1 MSLVPESSSHMS
13 RSQLVVVGRGK
24 DQPGIALA
32 FMKSLEGHDCQ
43 VLDLSQFVL
52 EGLLVF
58 TFVLEVGEDGSFRLM
73 KDLQDNAKQ
82 LDMTLDFHFPQA
94 SVDQAPAD
102 EKRVVLSVCSRAS
115 ITAATLCS
123 IDEVLSEH
131 GCVVLEIEHRS
142 DNKLEVNGE
151 FNKIQILI
159 RCPPGLSLANLYVGS
174 PTSGGESVGGLQKL
188 IGESVQLTLRVW
200 DAMNR
205 PNGKSLVVFG
215 LSDVLCPYDVLDEL
229 VKEAGADP
237 STVSTETEVLTQVKE
252 KVNLLKG
259 KPATAVNS
267 LINRLEFTSGA
278 RMVCSSLKSMGC
290 RLAILTNTGARAVAE
305 HAKQQLGVDYVI
317 SQNLS
322 VEDGCF
328 TGEYEGMS
336 DVRFRKLDLLKL
348 MADREGI
355 EYRNVIVVGEPLKGL
370 KSSSIRSL
378 LDTFGAHLYFN
389 AGKVK
394 HLSVILYLLG
404 FSGSHVRALEQR
416 HGDGSKVEC
425 PKIREEGCATYLM
438 EVSAKIQKPAQIV
451 QLLGPLRDLGS
462 SVSIDT
468 VRQCSL
474 QNGGMCCGLSINLKD
489 ENAERVLKDVVFACQ
504 KQDMA
509 VRITEHKNPDND
521 ISTRYFQ
528 NRHIITMVQHPEI
541 NSSTLK
547 GLFGGLAEEGVNIV
561 RIDRLSLR
569 RLTALQF
576 TVVLPQKLVP
586 EVEFAK
592 FSEKLASLANK
603 NGCDIALQSDD
614 VERLMRRMIVF
625 DMDSTLI
632 QQEVIDELAKIAG
645 VETQVKEITESA
657 MRGEIDFFG
666 SLKRRVALLKGH
678 NADALFSD
686 VKKVIQFNPGAERL
700 CSVLKKLGYKM
711 AVISGGFLPVAEEV
725 QRHLGLD
732 YAFANTLE
740 VDEQTGNLTG
750 QTSGPVV
757 TPTRKRAL
765 LATIS
770 DVEGCAI
777 KQTIAVGDGAND
789 IPMLHTAGLGIAFCA
804 KPKVQAVSKYRINQ
818 KDLSTVLFL
827 IGLSEH
833 AIDRLA
839 EISEDDSNGAPLMP
853 DAKRH
858 RAH

>member
-1 MSLVPESSSHMS
+1 MS
-13 RSQLVVVGRGK
+13 RSQLVVVGRCK
-24 DQPGIALA
+24 DQPGIAMA
-32 FMKSLEGHDCQ
+32 FMKSLESYDCQ
-43 VLDLSQFVL
+43 VLDLTQFVL
-52 EGLLVF
+52 EGSLVF
-58 TFVLEVGEDGSFRLM
+58 TFVLEVGEGSSFRLM
-73 KDLQDNAKQ
+73 NDLQENSKQ
-82 LDMTLDFHFPQA
+82 FEMTLDFHFPPTTT
-94 SVDQAPAD
+94 QAPVD
-102 EKRVVLSVCSRAS
+102 EKRLVLSLCSRTSIRAS
-115 ITAATLCS
+115 TLCA
-123 IDEVLSEH
+123 IDEVLSAH
-131 GCVVLEIEHRS
+131 QCVVLEIEHRS
-142 DNKLEVNGE
+142 DNKIASNGE
-151 FNKIQILI
+151 FNKIQMLI
-159 RCPPGLSLANLYVGS
+159 KCPPGVSLASLYMGAPTKEGGS
-174 PTSGGESVGGLQKL
+174 EGGLQGL
-188 IGESVQLTLRVW
+188 VGESVQLTLRVW

-237 STVSTETEVLTQVKE
+237 KTVSSELEPIAQAKE
-252 KVNLLKG
+252 KVALLKG
-259 KPATAVNS
+259 KPASAVKS
-267 LINRLEFTSGA
+267 LISRLEFTKGA
-278 RMVCSSLKSMGC
+278 KMLCASLKAMGC
-290 RLAILTNTGARAVAE
+290 RLAIVTNTGARAVAE
-305 HAKQQLGVDYVI
+305 HVKQQLGIDYVM

-322 VEDGCF
+322 VENGYF
-328 TGEYEGMS
+328 TGEYEGIS
-336 DVRFRKLDLLKL
+336 DVRYRKTDLLKL
-348 MADREGI
+348 MADKEGI

-370 KSSSIRSL
+370 KPSSIRSL

-389 AGKVK
+389 AAKVK
-394 HLSVILYLLG
+394 HLSVVLYLLG
-404 FSGSHVRALEQR
+404 FSGSHVQVLEER
-416 HGDGSKVEC
+416 HGDDD
-425 PKIREEGCATYLM
+425 KIVSAKSFRSEGCASYVM
-438 EVSAKIQKPAQIV
+438 EVLAKTQKPAQLMEI
-451 QLLGPLRDLGS
+451 LGPLKSLDS
-462 SVSIDT
+462 SVSVDT

-474 QNGGMCCGLSINLKD
+474 QNGGMCCGLKLTVKD
-489 ENAERVLKDVVFACQ
+489 ENADMVLKDIVFACQ

-678 NADALFSD
+678 QASTLFSE

-853 DAKRH
+853 DAKRQ
-858 RAH
+858 RVQ

>member
-1 MSLVPESSSHMS
+1 MS

-24 DQPGIALA
+24 DQPGIALS

-43 VLDLSQFVL
+43 VLDLTQFVL

-58 TFVLEVGEDGSFRLM
+58 TFVLEVGEGGSFRLM
-73 KDLQDNAKQ
+73 KDLQDNAKHF
-82 LDMTLDFHFPQA
+82 DMTLDFHFPEA
-94 SVDQAPAD
+94 PVEQAPAD
-102 EKRVVLSVCSRAS
+102 EKRIVLSLCSGSS
-115 ITAATLCS
+115 ITATTLCA
-123 IDEVLSEH
+123 IDEILSEH
-131 GCVVLEIEHRS
+131 NCVILEIEHRS

-151 FNKIQILI
+151 FNKIQMLI
-159 RCPPGLSLANLYVGS
+159 KCPPGLSLANLYMGA
-174 PTSGGESVGGLQKL
+174 PTGGGDSTGGLQKL
-188 IGESVQLTLRVW
+188 VGESVQLTLRVW

-237 STVSTETEVLTQVKE
+237 SSISTDAEVHNQVKD
-252 KVNLLKG
+252 KVSLLKG
-259 KPATAVNS
+259 KPASAVNS
-267 LINRLEFTSGA
+267 LISRLEFTKGA
-278 RMVCSSLKSMGC
+278 KMVCSSLKSMGC

-305 HAKQQLGVDYVI
+305 HVKQQLGIDYVI
-317 SQNLS
+317 SQNLR

-370 KSSSIRSL
+370 KPSSIRSL

-394 HLSVILYLLG
+394 NLSVILYLLG
-404 FSGSHVRALEQR
+404 FSGTHVQALEQR
-416 HGDGSKVEC
+416 HGDAKKVDFA
-425 PKIREEGCATYLM
+425 KTLRQDGCKMFLM
-438 EVSAKIQKPAQIV
+438 EVSAKTQKPAQIV
-451 QLLGPLRDLGS
+451 QLLGPLRELGS

-474 QNGGMCCGLSINLKD
+474 QNGGMCCGLNISVKD
-489 ENAERVLKDVVFACQ
+489 ENAERVMKDFVFACQ
-504 KQDMA
+504 KEDMA
-509 VRITEHKNPDND
+509 VRITEYTNPDAD
-521 ISTRYFQ
+521 VLTRNFI
-528 NRHIITMVQHPEI
+528 NRHIITIVQHPAI
-541 NSSTLK
+541 TSQTLK
-547 GLFGGLAEEGVNIV
+547 GMFGGLAEHGVNIV
-561 RIDRLSLR
+561 KMDRLSVR
-569 RLTALQF
+569 RMTALQF
-576 TVVLPQKLVP
+576 TVALPQKLAG
-586 EVEFAK
+586 ENEFTK
-592 FSEKLASLANK
+592 FKEKLVSLANEC
-603 NGCDIALQSDD
+603 GCDIALQQDD
-614 VERLMRRMIVF
+614 VDRLMRRMIVF

-632 QQEVIDELAKIAG
+632 QQEVIDELARIAG
-645 VETQVKEITESA
+645 VEKQVKEITESA

-678 NADALFSD
+678 NADALFSE

-740 VDEQTGNLTG
+740 VEEQAGNLTG

-804 KPKVQAVSKYRINQ
+804 KPKVQAVSNYRINQ
-818 KDLSTVLFL
+818 RDLSTVLFL

-839 EISEDDSNGAPLMP
+839 EISDEDANGAALMS
-853 DAKRH
+853 DAKR
-858 RAH
+858 RRTS

>member
-1 MSLVPESSSHMS
+1 
-13 RSQLVVVGRGK
+13 
-24 DQPGIALA
+24 
-32 FMKSLEGHDCQ
+32 
-43 VLDLSQFVL
+43 
-52 EGLLVF
+52 
-58 TFVLEVGEDGSFRLM
+58 
-73 KDLQDNAKQ
+73 
-82 LDMTLDFHFPQA
+82 
-94 SVDQAPAD
+94 
-102 EKRVVLSVCSRAS
+102 
-115 ITAATLCS
+115 
-123 IDEVLSEH
+123 
-131 GCVVLEIEHRS
+131 
-142 DNKLEVNGE
+142 
-151 FNKIQILI
+151 LI
-159 RCPPGLSLANLYVGS
+159 S
-174 PTSGGESVGGLQKL
+174 
-188 IGESVQLTLRVW
+188 
-200 DAMNR
+200 
-205 PNGKSLVVFG
+205 
-215 LSDVLCPYDVLDEL
+215 
-229 VKEAGADP
+229 
-237 STVSTETEVLTQVKE
+237 
-252 KVNLLKG
+252 
-259 KPATAVNS
+259 
-267 LINRLEFTSGA
+267 RLEFTKGA
-278 RMVCSSLKSMGC
+278 KMVCSSLKAMGC

-305 HAKQQLGVDYVI
+305 HVKQQLGIDYVI

-370 KSSSIRSL
+370 KPSSIRSL

-389 AGKVK
+389 AGKVQ

-416 HGDGSKVEC
+416 HGDGKKVEF
-425 PKIREEGCATYLM
+425 PKSFRPEGCATYLM
-438 EVSAKIQKPAQIV
+438 EVLAKIQKPAQLV
-451 QLLGPLRDLGS
+451 QLLGPLRALGS

-474 QNGGMCCGLSINLKD
+474 QNGGMCCGLNINVKD
-489 ENAERVLKDVVFACQ
+489 ENAERVLKDVVFGCQ
-504 KQDMA
+504 KQDMT
-509 VRITEHKNPDND
+509 VRITEHKNPDVD

-528 NRHIITMVQHPEI
+528 NRHIVTVVQHPAI
-541 NSSTLK
+541 NSHTLK
-547 GLFGGLAEEGVNIV
+547 GMFGGLAEEGVNIAK
-561 RIDRLSLR
+561 IDRLSMR
-569 RLTALQF
+569 RMTALQF
-576 TVVLPQKLVP
+576 TVVLPQKVAN
-586 EVEFAK
+586 EAEFAK
-592 FSEKLASLANK
+592 FSEKLVSLANEY
-603 NGCDIALQSDD
+603 GCDIALQPDD

-632 QQEVIDELAKIAG
+632 QQEVIDELATIAG
-645 VETQVKEITESA
+645 VEAEVKAITESA

-666 SLKRRVALLKGH
+666 SLKQRVALLKGH
-678 NADALFSD
+678 NASSLFRD

-757 TPTRKRAL
+757 TPSRKRAL

-804 KPKVQAVSKYRINQ
+804 KPKVQAVSQYRINQ

-827 IGLSEH
+827 IGLSEQ

-839 EISEDDSNGAPLMP
+839 ETSEDDVNGAPLMSGS
-853 DAKRH
+853 KFQRTH
-858 RAH
+858 